1 MVPLHVD
8 LMVEKLGTHSAS
20 HTPRCGGTAVC
31 VTDVWAR
38 GKGRGRIKKHQNG
51 TLEPKGAFLKRKE
64 GMLVFQRQKILDSQK
79 YRPVFIREK

>member
-1 MVPLHVD
+1 M
-8 LMVEKLGTHSAS
+8 
-20 HTPRCGGTAVC
+20 
-31 VTDVWAR
+31 WAH
-38 GKGRGRIKKHQNG
+38 GKGRGRIRKHQNG